1 MSVFDGDRRE
11 RRRVLHAGSAQWA
24 TPLDGRLMLDDGR
37 LIGFEE
43 VQHLA
48 PCLPSKIICVHT
60 NYRSR
65 YFEMLGDA
73 ELPKVPTF
81 FQKPISALNHHG
93 GELILPEGCKF
104 LNYEGELAAIIGRS
118 MRNVRPDQVW
128 QGLAGFSVA
137 NDVSLHDLR
146 DADMNSMLRVKGTDG
161 FCPIGPGIVCGQD
174 IRDATLRSY
183 LNGALVQECAIAEM
197 IFGID
202 YLIADLARHITLEPG
217 DIILT
222 GTPANSR
229 PMADG
234 DVIEVEVTGIGRLR
248 NTVRAVPAPRAEL
261 GDQPHDNAAIRQIA
275 LGNNERLSAH
285 LTRVELKSQSS

>member
-1 MSVFDGDRRE
+1 MSVLEGERRE

-24 TPLDGRLMLDDGR
+24 TPVDGGLMLDDGR
-37 LIGFEE
+37 SVGLEQ

-48 PCLPSKIICVHT
+48 PSRPSKIICVHT
-60 NYRSR
+60 NYGSR
-65 YFEMLGDA
+65 IYEIAGEGA
-73 ELPKVPTF
+73 PPKVPTF
-81 FQKPISALNHHG
+81 FQKPVSALNHHG
-93 GELILPEGCKF
+93 GELILPAGSKF

-118 MRNVRPDQVW
+118 MRNVTPDEVW

-146 DADMNSMLRVKGTDG
+146 DADMGGLLRAKGVDG
-161 FCPIGPGIVCGQD
+161 FCPVGPGIVWGQD
-174 IRDATLRSY
+174 VRTAILRSY
-183 LNGALVQECAIAEM
+183 LNGALVQECAIEEM

-202 YLIADLARHITLEPG
+202 YLIADLARYITLEPG

-234 DVIEVEVTGIGRLR
+234 DVVEVEVTGIGRLR
-248 NTVRAVPAPRAEL
+248 NTVRAVPAPRAL
-261 GDQPHDNAAIRQIA
+261 IGDQPRDNAGIRRVA
-275 LGNNERLSAH
+275 LGNDERLAAH
-285 LTRVELKSQSS
+285 LNRVELQLRSS